1 MRGFASELHWT
12 PSFEMHNSFG
22 VSGVDDHLVVEH
34 GLENSAIISF
44 LKSPRRV
51 VDLDP
56 IQLRSLLAISFNN
69 LVEWHIFVSET
80 EVRYINNLTEPY
92 FDRIF
97 VLTRSSTD
105 CASVQQFDK
114 LTTFEFASQRH
125 FRSIQACDDVLI
137 KIISHWKRLLKA
149 DYRTLSNE
157 DISAIFNSIIFVR
170 ACEDQARMQG
180 ELPPRLLLRTLEAQL
195 EGNIS
200 IVNCISSALAECGI
214 NVPTNVLDMERLSR
228 LPSVDRL
235 TAQLLFVDFYRP
247 SFSAYDFN
255 FALMSKHALSRIY
268 ERYVALLEFDEDEQ
282 LSFISQLPSERGVPN
297 QGLFIRL
304 FSSPVSSLDSCE
316 TTLRPKRFVN

>member
-1 MRGFASELHWT
+1 MSTAYDNLTRILSSTTSVEQRLSAMRGFASELHWT

-195 EGNIS
+195 EGTPRF
-200 IVNCISSALAECGI
+200 A
-214 NVPTNVLDMERLSR
+214 
-228 LPSVDRL
+228 
-235 TAQLLFVDFYRP
+235 VDFRGNYAVSHSP
-247 SFSAYDFN
+247 FLVPKKGQYDPVFLKFFCAVFN
-255 FALMSKHALSRIY
+255 SSVCHW
-268 ERYVALLEFDEDEQ
+268 
-282 LSFISQLPSERGVPN
+282 FISTHAPKYSRGYNRIEVP
-297 QGLFIRL
+297 LLKSI
-304 FSSPVSSLDSCE
+304 PVPDPAHAHPAAL
-316 TTLRPKRFVN
+316 